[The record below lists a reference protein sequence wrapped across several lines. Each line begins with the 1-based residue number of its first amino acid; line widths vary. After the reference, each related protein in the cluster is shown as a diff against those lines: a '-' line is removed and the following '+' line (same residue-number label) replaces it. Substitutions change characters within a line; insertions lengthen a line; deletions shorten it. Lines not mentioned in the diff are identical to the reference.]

1 VGVEIE
7 EAIDRSTDLSID
19 RIWLAESLRIG
30 VHHANAV
37 VWGPVRDGQQ
47 PIVRSRADRT
57 EAVARTSSSGLTSGS
72 GLTSTA
78 AAAGALRFGIASR
91 RREDRARGLLGGR
104 ALGRTR
110 VKFARAVGDGRRR
123 GDADE

>member
-7 EAIDRSTDLSID
+7 EAIDRSIGSG
-19 RIWLAESLRIG
+19 WL
-30 VHHANAV
+30 
-37 VWGPVRDGQQ
+37 GQQ
-47 PIVRSRADRT
+47 PIDRT

-123 GDADE
+123 GDADA